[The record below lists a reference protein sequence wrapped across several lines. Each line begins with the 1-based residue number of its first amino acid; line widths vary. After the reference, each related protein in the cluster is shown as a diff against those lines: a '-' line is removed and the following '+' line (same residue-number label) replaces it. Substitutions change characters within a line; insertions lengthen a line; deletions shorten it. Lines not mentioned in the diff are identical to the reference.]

1 MLNLLFKTTAYYVI
15 WQKFKKQIIVIT
27 FSIILISL
35 IGIIYE
41 DLFKVLKVS
50 SKENIGIL
58 LFTKWFLISII
69 IAFNIYVLRQTSIE
83 SKEKLDKNEK
93 VEEILTKEVILER
106 ADLILKKY
114 TND

>member
-50 SKENIGIL
+50 SKE
-58 LFTKWFLISII
+58 
-69 IAFNIYVLRQTSIE
+69 
-83 SKEKLDKNEK
+83 KLDKNEK